1 MKQQLRFIGIALS
14 VMVLFS
20 CKKSKPVTYN
30 NFKINTVQI
39 TQIPYVDVNANN
51 QTWDLFINTD
61 PDVFFNIEDANN
73 NILYDGSSDYK
84 SNAPISSLPLSWTL
98 ASPYQITNTATT
110 YNIAVYDLDTPPVDS
125 NDLMGRVSFKMDDHK
140 SGYPSSF
147 QIGTTGVSITITGT
161 WY

>member
-1 MKQQLRFIGIALS
+1 MKKQLQFIGIALTA
-14 VMVLFS
+14 MILFS
-20 CKKSKPVTYN
+20 CKKKTPAVVYN

-39 TQIPYVDVNANN
+39 TEIPYLDGGS
-51 QTWDLFINTD
+51 TWDLLFNVD
-61 PDVFFNIEDANN
+61 PDIFFNIEDANN
-73 NILYDGSSDYK
+73 NILYDGSSTYL
-84 SNAPISSLPLSWTL
+84 SNAPASNLPFIWTL

-125 NDLMGRVSFKMDDHK
+125 NDLMSRVSFKMDDHK

-147 QIGTTGVSITITGT
+147 QIGTSGVNITITGT